1 MNIFNKLKSH
11 IAQLLDSENVLIY
24 QMGKVGSTSLES
36 SVKNSLHFHTLYNRR
51 ACKFYAD
58 VLLSSPLKKI
68 KSYFINYLKRIC
80 LGNRRKVKIITIV
93 RNPFERNTSHF
104 FQDLQFWLPYY
115 SLNSRDFREE
125 NPNLIVD
132 CFEQFYNFEYA
143 QNWFREELTRFS
155 GIKIEECN
163 FDKERGFG
171 VVKKGQFEVL
181 FLTMEKMD
189 SLEKEISEFL
199 GREIKLIRQNSG
211 GKKWYNLLYKEFKAN
226 YQPSSNVIKK
236 SFEADWV
243 SKFYT
248 TEYIE
253 KMKTNALNINHE

>member
-1 MNIFNKLKSH
+1 MKGFKEFKLQIKKFKDANNI
-11 IAQLLDSENVLIY
+11 LIY
-24 QMGKVGSTSLES
+24 QMGKVGSTSIES
-36 SVKNSLHFHTLYNRR
+36 SVKDSLHFHTLYNRKS
-51 ACKFYAD
+51 CKFYAEAS
-58 VLLSSPLKKI
+58 LKSPFKKL
-68 KSYFINYLKRIC
+68 KSYFINSLKRIC
-80 LGNRRKVKIITIV
+80 LANRRKVKIITIV
-93 RNPFERNTSHF
+93 RNPYARNISHF

-125 NPNLIVD
+125 KPDLIVD
-132 CFEQFYNFEYA
+132 CFEETYNFEYA
-143 QNWFREELTRFS
+143 QNWFNEELTRFS

-171 VVKKGQFEVL
+171 VVKKGKFEVL

-199 GREIKLIRQNSG
+199 GREIKLVRQNSG

-226 YQPSSNVIKK
+226 YQPSSKVIEK
-236 SFEADWV
+236 SFGADWV

-248 TEYIE
+248 IEDIE
-253 KMKTNALNINHE
+253 KMKNKALNINHE